1 MLFLVKKIVRN
12 YVLSNNEIEYISV
25 IRFRR
30 KENIDKYIHLLSSI
44 RTNSVQGKDLK
55 NYYDENQSNP
65 RRALYKTWPSE
76 ATIGCWNYTLTNKLE
91 FTKIFVFVNAHK

>member
-1 MLFLVKKIVRN
+1 MKKNARN
-12 YVLSNNEIEYISV
+12 YVLSNNEIEGISV
-25 IRFRR
+25 IRFLREE
-30 KENIDKYIHLLSSI
+30 KIDKYIHLLSSI

-55 NYYDENQSNP
+55 NYYDEDQSNH

-76 ATIGCWNYTLTNKLE
+76 AAIGCWNYTLTNKLE